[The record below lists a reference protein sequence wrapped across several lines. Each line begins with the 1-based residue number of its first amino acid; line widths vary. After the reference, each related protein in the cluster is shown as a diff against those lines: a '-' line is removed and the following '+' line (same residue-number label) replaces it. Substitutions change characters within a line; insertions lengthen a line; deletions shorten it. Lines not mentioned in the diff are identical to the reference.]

1 LVSVA
6 LFWLCVPLLLVYRG
20 LRSDIPWIFII
31 VSATA
36 LGWILSNASVFFQHA
51 AMDQDRIEERACF
64 SDPPDTSNSTE
75 LVDKNGVTET
85 IVENPCALGDWISDS
100 YKPRL
105 GLLYGPVY
113 LLCCA
118 LPYWL
123 LIVRRPSTGLKR
135 QIVLLAVGVFVI
147 EWTVIL
153 GQHTA
158 DFLGSVNL
166 DTLWSLRDYLDP
178 HLWVPLTIAVAF
190 LVAWGVNAQV
200 LQRFK
205 HSRVERIARLGD
217 CPEHCAKLLITEPS
231 TTSSRKKLK

>member
-1 LVSVA
+1 VYIALKLACIV
-6 LFWLCVPLLLVYRG
+6 LFWASVPLILAYRSR
-20 LRSDIPWIFII
+20 RSDVPWAFVI
-31 VSATA
+31 VSATV
-36 LGWILSNASVFFQHA
+36 LGWILSNASVFLQHA
-51 AMDQDRIEERACF
+51 AIDEERLEELACF
-64 SDPPDTSNSTE
+64 TSPHDVNKGAAVIGPDGT
-75 LVDKNGVTET
+75 TET
-85 IVENPCALGDWISDS
+85 IVENPCGIGDWFRDE
-100 YKPRL
+100 YKPWL

-135 QIVLLAVGVFVI
+135 QIVLLAVGAFVI
-147 EWTVIL
+147 EWTAIL
-153 GQHTA
+153 GQRTA

-166 DTLWSLRDYLDP
+166 DTLWLLRDYLDP

-205 HSRVERIARLGD
+205 HHS
-217 CPEHCAKLLITEPS
+217 
-231 TTSSRKKLK
+231 

>member
-1 LVSVA
+1 VYLALRLVSVA
-6 LFWLCVPLLLVYRG
+6 LFWLSVPLLLVYRG
-20 LRSDIPWIFII
+20 LRSDIPWVFII

-100 YKPRL
+100 YKPWL

-123 LIVRRPSTGLKR
+123 LIVRRPSTGLRR
-135 QIVLLAVGVFVI
+135 QIA
-147 EWTVIL
+147 IL
-153 GQHTA
+153 GQRAA
-158 DFLGSVNL
+158 DVLGSVNL

-178 HLWVPLTIAVAF
+178 HLWVPLAIAVAF

-205 HSRVERIARLGD
+205 HRS
-217 CPEHCAKLLITEPS
+217 
-231 TTSSRKKLK
+231 

>member
-1 LVSVA
+1 VRRIIWAS
-6 LFWLCVPLLLVYRG
+6 VPLILAYRG
-20 LRSDIPWIFII
+20 RRSDVPWILIF

-36 LGWILSNASVFFQHA
+36 LGWILSNASVFLQHA
-51 AMDQDRIEERACF
+51 EIDEQRIEERVCF
-64 SDPPDTSNSTE
+64 NAPEEGPEAVPVVTA
-75 LVDKNGVTET
+75 NGTTET
-85 IVENPCALGDWISDS
+85 IVENPCGIGDWIRDE
-100 YKPRL
+100 YRPWL

-113 LLCCA
+113 LFCCA

-147 EWTVIL
+147 EWTAIL
-153 GQHTA
+153 GQRTT

-205 HSRVERIARLGD
+205 HRS
-217 CPEHCAKLLITEPS
+217 
-231 TTSSRKKLK
+231 